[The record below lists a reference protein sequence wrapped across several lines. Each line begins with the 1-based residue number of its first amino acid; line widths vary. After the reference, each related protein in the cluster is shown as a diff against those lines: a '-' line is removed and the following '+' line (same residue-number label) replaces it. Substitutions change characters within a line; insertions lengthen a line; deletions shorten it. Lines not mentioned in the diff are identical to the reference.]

1 MTRTVDASTRACVE
15 HLDRGPLD
23 RREIAA
29 MIARDIPPAVR
40 TSTSAS
46 GSPPWSLTSWTP
58 PPRGS
63 CCTPRTGCSGWVG
76 RRSATQSIRI

>member
-29 MIARDIPPAVR
+29 MIAHDIPAGSYVNLGIGQPTMVADFLDPA
-40 TSTSAS
+40 A
-46 GSPPWSLTSWTP
+46 
-58 PPRGS
+58 GS